1 MKKGKTTNVELNN
14 TDCAIIF
21 RESGQ
26 CELLLPRESASDEV
40 TSIELLASGLVT
52 FLRDPK
58 FVEMIKSEF
67 IKNIQAMEN
76 KTVAKD
82 DKPEEKDSK

>member
-1 MKKGKTTNVELNN
+1 MKKGKVTNVELNN

-67 IKNIQAMEN
+67 IKNIQSIEKIAM
-76 KTVAKD
+76 
-82 DKPEEKDSK
+82 DKNTPEEKDSE